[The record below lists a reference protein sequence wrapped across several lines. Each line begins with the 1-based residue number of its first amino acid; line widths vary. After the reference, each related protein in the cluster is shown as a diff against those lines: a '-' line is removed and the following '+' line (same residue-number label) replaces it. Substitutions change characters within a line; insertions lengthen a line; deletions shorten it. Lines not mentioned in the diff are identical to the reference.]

1 MPTIW
6 PYNSFPILSD
16 SSSRNNRRRKRVSV
30 LGGGYRQIAP
40 DAINTLE
47 VDGSF
52 TVICHE
58 DRPGQTYNDLEAL
71 LSIADG
77 TETYEIQLP
86 GKATKYWEVID
97 YTDTSVNDLVTNV
110 TINVKSFNDASV
122 FEQYPPG
129 TKRLVY
135 TPTWSSTLSAPV
147 ATYATLQDG
156 SPSGHYSTTAV
167 NQWLQADLGTAV
179 NISHVGVQAGNVAG
193 IGLTAALANG
203 MDIQTS
209 SNGTTW
215 TTEQAITGL
224 IDNGGKVIFALPVV
238 VNLRYVRLFKA
249 SQIALSRFEVWGPV

>member
-16 SSSRNNRRRKRVSV
+16 SSSRNNRRRKRASV

-47 VDGSF
+47 IDGSF
-52 TVICHE
+52 AVVCHE

-97 YTDTSVNDLVTNV
+97 YADTSVNDIVTNV
-110 TINVKSFNDASV
+110 TINLKSFNDASV
-122 FEQYPPG
+122 FEQYPAG

-135 TPTWSSTLSAPV
+135 TPTWSSTLSVPV

-156 SPSGHYSTTAV
+156 PPSGHYSTTAV
-167 NQWLQADLGTAV
+167 NQWLQADLGSAV
-179 NISHVGVQAGNVAG
+179 NISHVGVQAGNVTG
-193 IGLTAALANG
+193 VGLTAVLANG
-203 MDIQTS
+203 MSIQTS
-209 SNGTTW
+209 PNGTTW
-215 TTEQAITGL
+215 TTQQTVTGL
-224 IDNGGKVIFALPVV
+224 IDNGDKVIFALPSV
-238 VNLRYVRLFKA
+238 VNLRYIRLFKA